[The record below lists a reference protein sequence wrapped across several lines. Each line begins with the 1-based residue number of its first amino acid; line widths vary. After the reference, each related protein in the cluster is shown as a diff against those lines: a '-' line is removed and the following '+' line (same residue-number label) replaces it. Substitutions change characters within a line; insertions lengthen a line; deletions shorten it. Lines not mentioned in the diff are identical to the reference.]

1 MLTTA
6 HLTKV
11 KHLSLLLRW
20 SLLEFARKDLA
31 ATPPPLSSLTRGV
44 MDTAARQVENLRHKP
59 AGHLLSSSLEFISE
73 LIGEKTYD
81 YGQYLQ
87 N

>member
-6 HLTKV
+6 HPTKV
-11 KHLSLLLRW
+11 KHLSLLVRW

-59 AGHLLSSSLEFISE
+59 AGHLLS
-73 LIGEKTYD
+73 GVY
-81 YGQYLQ
+81 Q
-87 N
+87 